1 MTDPDKT
8 PSNAE
13 SSESS
18 SSLPHAE
25 PPTQSRPSGKLPEPE
40 PQVVDAKVKAA
51 PPVASGKGLASGLLA
66 GVALLVALGAGGGAF
81 LTWQQL
87 KSAKE
92 QLARQSENTRVAV
105 AEASSTAKQSDA
117 LAKEL
122 QARLTVAELKL
133 SEVSL
138 QRSQLEELML
148 SLSRSRDDNLVQ
160 DLESSIRLAQQQAV
174 LTGSAQPLIS
184 ALQAADQRISRAAQP
199 RLNPVQRAI
208 ARDIENIQGATL
220 ADIPSLVVSLDDM
233 ARSVDEWPV
242 LNEVGPLATVQP
254 GIRQTGSLPPGPA
267 NPADVGADET
277 TAPALEANGVSQGA
291 VSASDGGESADRA
304 SDLMHALSSFGTKVW
319 AAVTEKGRELVRV
332 SRVDHPEAALLAP
345 EQAFF
350 LRENTKLRLLN
361 ARLGLLARQMDS
373 AQSDLKSVETS
384 IDRYFDASA
393 PAVAE
398 AKELLVALRQEVA
411 TTGMPR
417 PEETLTA
424 LATAAGGR

>member
-1 MTDPDKT
+1 MNEQDK
-8 PSNAE
+8 
-13 SSESS
+13 SS
-18 SSLPHAE
+18 SPAPSASSASPLPAPEQPPKPRPAKEQADAE
-25 PPTQSRPSGKLPEPE
+25 PL
-40 PQVVDAKVKAA
+40 VVDAAVKEKSTQKS
-51 PPVASGKGLASGLLA
+51 PRTGGGWVSTSLGLL
-66 GVALLVALGAGGGAF
+66 ALLVAAGAGAGAF
-81 LTWQQL
+81 HTWQQL
-87 KSAKE
+87 NGAKE
-92 QLARQSENTRVAV
+92 ALARQTEDVRLAV
-105 AEASSTAKQSDA
+105 TEATQTANSSDA
-117 LAKEL
+117 LSKEL
-122 QARLTVAELKL
+122 QARLTVAEVKL

-184 ALQAADQRISRAAQP
+184 ALQAADQRIARAAQP

-208 ARDIENIQGATL
+208 ARDIETIQAATL
-220 ADIPSLVVSLDDM
+220 ADIPALVVRLDEM

-254 GIRQTGSLPPGPA
+254 GAASRVTTDTGPEPA
-267 NPADVGADET
+267 SEAQAPSSDVSS
-277 TAPALEANGVSQGA
+277 TAVGDATSA
-291 VSASDGGESADRA
+291 VSASGDRF
-304 SDLMHALSSFGTKVW
+304 SELMNALSAFGGKVW
-319 AAVTEKGRELVRV
+319 DAMSEKGRELVRV
-332 SRVDHPEAALLAP
+332 SRVDRPEAALLAP

-373 AQSDLKSVETS
+373 AQADLQSVESS
-384 IDRYFDASA
+384 IDRYFDSSSA
-393 PAVAE
+393 PVAQ
-398 AKELLVALRQEVA
+398 AKQMLAELRQEVA